1 VCTLSTHPY
10 GCRVIQRILE
20 HCRPDQTDVILS
32 ELHDFTD
39 RLVMDQ
45 YGNYVIQ
52 HVLEHGRLEEK
63 SKIVSHVSGSILQ
76 LSQHKFARLV
86 QQLIQTYNT
95 LAFTWNCLCLAIC
108 STCEMQGLIKF
119 IAQCLLLSGI

>member
-1 VCTLSTHPY
+1 
-10 GCRVIQRILE
+10 
-20 HCRPDQTDVILS
+20 VILS

-86 QQLIQTYNT
+86 
-95 LAFTWNCLCLAIC
+95 LAIC